1 MSFYGNGSSTK
12 HHFGDNPF
20 LAVKQ
25 TDLFRSLQHHHQ
37 NTKKALETWRRCVMC
52 QENFQLKTM
61 GNWECRYH
69 PGRPTDYGRE
79 IRYTCCSHLY
89 DAYSLE
95 VQKGCTRC
103 DHSEMNWNKVS
114 RPITMVPL
122 FAVEWI
128 QTPPEYA
135 QAIPPLTTN
144 LTFIEFRSRAD
155 VVEQLE
161 DQYQSVLEKNHI
173 KLDRT
178 DFFRTH
184 SEY

>member
-1 MSFYGNGSSTK
+1 MAFYGSSSN
-12 HHFGDNPF
+12 HYQENNPF

-25 TDLFRSLQHHHQ
+25 TDLFRALQVHHRHTQ
-37 NTKKALETWRRCVMC
+37 RALEELRTCAMC
-52 QENFQLKTM
+52 SMNFQLKTM
-61 GNWECRYH
+61 GSWECRYH

-79 IRYTCCSHLY
+79 IRFSCCAHLY
-89 DAYSLE
+89 EANSI
-95 VQKGCTRC
+95 QAKTGCTRC
-103 DHSEMNWNKVS
+103 DHSEMHWNNVS

-128 QTPPEYA
+128 TTPPAE
-135 QAIPPLTTN
+135 AIATPPLTTN
-144 LTFIEFRSRAD
+144 LTFIEFRSRLD

-161 DQYQSVLEKNHI
+161 GQYQTVLQKNHI

-178 DFFRTH
+178 DYFMRH